1 MPVSR
6 ILLRVL
12 PVVVLTVLLAECS
25 ASPTLQSIQVIPNGA
40 ALTFVG
46 QTLQFKAIG
55 TYVHGTHPT
64 VTRDITSQVTWTSSN
79 SDVSTISAS
88 GLATA
93 TDTGA
98 TVITASLN
106 SGLGAIVGTSNL
118 SVSGDIAHDLQSIAV
133 IPGSGQQT
141 VSSIGEPTQFI
152 AIGTYN
158 TSPITLDL
166 TDQVAWQSSDVEVA
180 TINSAGLALAN
191 AAGTTTI
198 TAIGK
203 STSGAAI
210 PGTSTLTVEAGGG
223 GVTLPLLS
231 VSEVGLGTGTVTSSP
246 VGISCTSG
254 AGCTGSF
261 VLGSTVTLTAVP
273 AAGSTFGG
281 WSANCTPNT
290 ATSCTIVMNNN
301 EPVGAIFN

>member
-1 MPVSR
+1 MSR

-12 PVVVLTVLLAECS
+12 PVVVLTVLLVECS

-55 TYVHGTHPT
+55 TYLHGTHPT
-64 VTRDITSQVTWTSSN
+64 VTRDITSQVTWASSN

-98 TVITASLN
+98 TVITASMN
-106 SGLGAIVGTSNL
+106 SGLGAIVGTSDLN
-118 SVSGDIAHDLQSIAV
+118 VSGDIAHDLQSIAV
-133 IPGSGQQT
+133 IPGSNVQI

-152 AIGTYN
+152 AIGTFN
-158 TSPITLDL
+158 TSPVTLDL
-166 TDQVAWQSSDVEVA
+166 TDQVSWQSSDVKVA

-191 AAGTTTI
+191 ATGTTTI

-210 PGTSTLTVEAGGG
+210 PGTSTLTVGAGG

-231 VSEVGLGTGTVTSSP
+231 VYDVGLGAGTVTSSP
-246 VGISCTSG
+246 AGISCTSG
-254 AGCTGSF
+254 AGCTGNF
-261 VLGSTVTLTAVP
+261 VLGSTVTLTAAP

-281 WSANCTPNT
+281 WSANCTPDT